1 MKRLVVLLT
10 LVLVGCS
17 STTTSSG
24 ASDANAAST
33 DLTVFAASSLT
44 AAFTQIGS
52 DFEAANPGVHVTF
65 NFGSSTD
72 LATQIRSEGTAEVFA
87 SASGTAMDTV
97 EKDPG
102 VEDRQDF
109 ATNELVIITPNDD
122 PAGISSLDDLAKPDV
137 QLVLG
142 AEGVPVG
149 DYARQML
156 DATGLTKTVMPNVV
170 SNEPDDASVVA
181 KVKSGE
187 ADAGIVYTSDV
198 ATNAYVRAVTISESE
213 NVIATYPI
221 ATVTGAPKADTAS
234 AFVAYVV
241 GSDGQATLAD
251 DGFGPPPSG

>member
-1 MKRLVVLLT
+1 MKRSLVLLVVALT
-10 LVLVGCS
+10 ACS

-24 ASDANAAST
+24 QAPST
-33 DLTVFAASSLT
+33 ELTVFAASSLT
-44 AAFTQIGS
+44 AAFTKIGT
-52 DFEAANPGVHVTF
+52 DFETANPGTHVTF

-72 LATQIRSEGTAEVFA
+72 LATQIASEGTAHVFA

-102 VEDRQDF
+102 VEDRKDF
-109 ATNELVIITPNDD
+109 ATNHLVIITPNDD
-122 PAGISSLDDLAKPDV
+122 PGGVSALQDLAQPGL
-137 QLVLG
+137 QLVLA

-156 DATGLTKTVMPNVV
+156 DEAGLSKNVLPNVV

-187 ADAGIVYTSDV
+187 ADVGIVYTSDIV
-198 ATNAYVRAVTISESE
+198 SSDVRGVQIPDDQ

-221 ATVTGAPKADTAS
+221 AAVVGAPAGDVATTFVDYVTGTQ
-234 AFVAYVV
+234 
-241 GSDGQATLAD
+241 GEATLAQF
-251 DGFGPPPSG
+251 GFGPPPTG